1 MKTMTAFAD
10 KAGALGT
17 LVSAAACP
25 ACFPALA
32 SLGAALGLGVLA
44 EYEALFVTR
53 LLPVFASLALLANAL
68 GWFSHRR
75 WQRSA
80 LGMAGPAV
88 VLVALG
94 LLFSGQ
100 PLAQPLLYTGLVLMV
115 TTSLWDLLSRSR
127 SRSRQVCG
135 AAGCA
140 QR

>member
-1 MKTMTAFAD
+1 MKTMTAVAD

-17 LVSAAACP
+17 LLSAAACP
-25 ACFPALA
+25 VCFPALA

-53 LLPVFASLALLANAL
+53 LLPLFALAALLANAL

-80 LGMAGPAV
+80 RGMAGPAV
-88 VLVALG
+88 VLVAIALLFLG
-94 LLFSGQ
+94 L
-100 PLAQPLLYTGLVLMV
+100 PLAQPLLYAGLMLMV
-115 TTSLWDLLSRSR
+115 TNSAWDLWSRSR
-127 SRSRQVCG
+127 SSQVCG
-135 AAGCA
+135 PVGCQ